1 MRQLVLS
8 ILVLFFAATVS
19 AASLDSAIKDRA
31 PEPQQAV
38 TVEGI
43 KLALAEGSLRLD
55 KGTVVPV
62 TKIADSVSEFVFLGG
77 GVFEYETRDAIERSQ
92 LELFSGAP
100 SLSVRFDA
108 AVLVVPN
115 PQVVAAILGGK
126 SPATLDAAATQKVK
140 DFYAD
145 WKASPERKALHVD
158 GALFAAASG
167 DPFYRSYFAGF
178 FRSPEKGNVVY
189 QFDPTDVEQLSI
201 GQFVPED
208 LDEKEERAMRKQL
221 ARQHKQGKL
230 ISVDVD
236 DVGDWDTW
244 TSSSRRDAAGKPV
257 PGFSALEPSHYDID
271 LTIKQGDLGTR
282 GTTKITAALNSP
294 QHTIAELEMHSDVR
308 VTAVRD
314 AAGNALPYFQSR
326 GLVFTKIPPANANG
340 EVTLVIDHEGKLIE
354 KGAWKVNALR
364 STLDWYPHTGDADRA
379 TYDVTFHYAPNLT
392 LLSPG
397 DDVEKGEGWVHRRVT
412 TPIVGFTFEIS
423 KYKVEEFD
431 AGPVHVSLAFDPEGR
446 GLDRDVKKEIRETI
460 EKAIPYFSEKFGPY
474 PAKHL
479 TIVTVPRDFSQSVLG
494 FITLSNAMMEDYN
507 IFGVI
512 FGVTDRRT
520 VVAHEIAHQWWGNAI
535 GWESYHDQW
544 LSEAMANYA
553 ATEFGREKL
562 DWTDRIRIDPLSR
575 WQESLLD
582 SAENGRMID
591 SLGPIV
597 LGQRLSS
604 SKANYAYDTIVY
616 KKGGLVLTTL
626 ARELGDNNFEK
637 ILAAIA
643 KVAMNRVLSTERFIE
658 LVSKAAGGTDL
669 KPFAQ
674 QFIYGT
680 GVPNVRYTYDIDK
693 QPTGWKV
700 RGVAVQQP
708 PLHYRYSIVKLTDG
722 RIDVSRSVT
731 KAAADVA
738 QYAITVPAQIGV
750 MKEGDKREVSYRQ
763 KQLEKETGNAFFTRY
778 FKLTGRESRFEF
790 EIPDEPRAF
799 WLDRS
804 KEALARFIDGKK
816 SSKRSII
823 LDAQVLEAEG
833 KLAEAEARYR
843 QVPGGKNEE
852 QTELDVLLS
861 SGNKG
866 TETRTISEYLDG
878 ISYLGIARLYLE
890 QGKDAEV
897 PALIQ
902 SARKSVNVVRRD
914 AIEDE
919 ATLVE
924 ARLQLRRGEYDAVFK
939 KLRKLMLGKYST
951 NDSAEGY
958 ALLAVAANQLNEK
971 EVAGEAADKAK
982 RKGVDLGP
990 LASQAVVR

>member
-1 MRQLVLS
+1 
-8 ILVLFFAATVS
+8 
-19 AASLDSAIKDRA
+19 
-31 PEPQQAV
+31 
-38 TVEGI
+38 
-43 KLALAEGSLRLD
+43 
-55 KGTVVPV
+55 
-62 TKIADSVSEFVFLGG
+62 
-77 GVFEYETRDAIERSQ
+77 
-92 LELFSGAP
+92 
-100 SLSVRFDA
+100 
-108 AVLVVPN
+108 
-115 PQVVAAILGGK
+115 
-126 SPATLDAAATQKVK
+126 
-140 DFYAD
+140 
-145 WKASPERKALHVD
+145 
-158 GALFAAASG
+158 
-167 DPFYRSYFAGF
+167 
-178 FRSPEKGNVVY
+178 
-189 QFDPTDVEQLSI
+189 
-201 GQFVPED
+201 
-208 LDEKEERAMRKQL
+208 
-221 ARQHKQGKL
+221 
-230 ISVDVD
+230 
-236 DVGDWDTW
+236 
-244 TSSSRRDAAGKPV
+244 
-257 PGFSALEPSHYDID
+257 
-271 LTIKQGDLGTR
+271 
-282 GTTKITAALNSP
+282 
-294 QHTIAELEMHSDVR
+294 
-308 VTAVRD
+308 
-314 AAGNALPYFQSR
+314 
-326 GLVFTKIPPANANG
+326 
-340 EVTLVIDHEGKLIE
+340 
-354 KGAWKVNALR
+354 
-364 STLDWYPHTGDADRA
+364 
-379 TYDVTFHYAPNLT
+379 
-392 LLSPG
+392 
-397 DDVEKGEGWVHRRVT
+397 
-412 TPIVGFTFEIS
+412 
-423 KYKVEEFD
+423 
-431 AGPVHVSLAFDPEGR
+431 
-446 GLDRDVKKEIRETI
+446 
-460 EKAIPYFSEKFGPY
+460 
-474 PAKHL
+474 
-479 TIVTVPRDFSQSVLG
+479 
-494 FITLSNAMMEDYN
+494 
-507 IFGVI
+507 
-512 FGVTDRRT
+512 
-520 VVAHEIAHQWWGNAI
+520 
-535 GWESYHDQW
+535 
-544 LSEAMANYA
+544 
-553 ATEFGREKL
+553 
-562 DWTDRIRIDPLSR
+562 
-575 WQESLLD
+575 
-582 SAENGRMID
+582 MID

-833 KLAEAEARYR
+833 KLAEADARYR